1 MKKLVFLSSIYF
13 LFTCNSYERNK
24 SIQQIAAVCQINS
37 ANGSVVNGK
46 AKFVQKKD
54 KVILNIDVSGLSYGL
69 HAFHIHE
76 FGDCSSFDAKSAG
89 GHWNPN
95 NNRHGKWGT
104 ESHHKGDIAN
114 LFADSLG
121 NSSLRFETDLWCL
134 DCNDKSKNIL
144 NKSLIIHQ
152 GADDFHSQPSGN
164 AGKRIG
170 CGIIKLIINLN

>member
-1 MKKLVFLSSIYF
+1 MKKLVFLSIIYF
-13 LFTCNSYERNK
+13 LFTSCSNEKNE
-24 SIQQIAAVCQINS
+24 SIQQIIAVCHIKS
-37 ANGSVVNGK
+37 VNGSAVYGN
-46 AKFVQKKD
+46 AKFIQKND
-54 KVILNIDVSGLSYGL
+54 EVTLNIDVKGLSYGL

-76 FGDCSSFDAKSAG
+76 FGDCSSIDAKSAG

-104 ESHHKGDIAN
+104 EFHHKGDIAN

-121 NSSLRFETDLWCL
+121 NSSLKFETDLWCL

-170 CGIIKLIINLN
+170 CGIIKLIVNLN